1 MQQLNLSGLV
11 PVLKTASGYRDL
23 IRDLRGPRGHSR
35 SDHPALL
42 SANPPSSVNSRRRR
56 SPLGVLEAARPAVI
70 AALQRDLNVPILV
83 VTAHAERARHLA
95 EQARAFASRPGSVHL
110 FPSPDALPYERV
122 PWDVQ
127 TIRDRLRVLAGLHAR
142 WEPAGPSADKSS
154 DTPAPLIVADVR
166 GMLQRTLPPAEFAA
180 ARLTVRQGQRIEL
193 RQLLVG
199 LVGLGYTIVPVVEAP
214 GEASHR
220 GGIVDVYPPA
230 LDRPVRTEFFGDEID
245 SLRYFDPAS
254 QRSEE
259 VVPAVTLTPAHEALP
274 GRGPEAARRLAAC
287 DWSHLHPLAEAEFAR
302 QRQALADGLPFAGI
316 ELYLPELHPTA
327 ATVLDYL
334 PPDAVILVEDWRDVE
349 SAGLE
354 AVSQMT
360 SLRDAQVR
368 SGELPRGW
376 ESPLLVSWE
385 RLEQQL
391 TTRPVSIL
399 GHNGRSDG
407 HPVSLAFQ
415 AAPRYGGQLHEV
427 IADCQQWSQAG
438 QTVILVS
445 RQAQRIADLFAES
458 DTFLEPVEGLTQPPQ
473 PGTIVLVEGILAEG
487 WKLEVGD
494 SRLEVGEP
502 SNFRLPTPNLQ
513 PPASII
519 LITDGELF
527 GWRMPRARRAPKR
540 QAPPPE
546 AFFADVAPGDY
557 VVHIEHGI
565 GIYRGLV
572 RLDANGTER
581 EYLEIEYDRGD
592 KLYVPTY
599 QVDRVARY
607 VGVGDRAPRI
617 TRLGGADWERVK
629 ERAKRA
635 VEEIAQELLALYAAR
650 ETVPGYAFSLDTP
663 WQAELE
669 ASFPHVET
677 EDQLRVIEEVKADM
691 ERGRPMDRL
700 IAGDV
705 GYGKTEVALR
715 AAFKAVMDGKQVAVL
730 VPTTILAQQHFGT
743 FQQRLAAFPVEIE
756 MLSRFRNRAE
766 QKDILQRL
774 AKGRIDIV
782 IGTHRLLQK
791 DVMFKDL
798 GLLIIDEEQR
808 FGVEHKE
815 RLKQMRKEVDV
826 LTLTATPIP
835 RTLHMSLSG
844 IRDLSTIDTPPEER
858 LPVITQVAEYDDAL
872 IRQAILR
879 ELSRDG
885 QVYFVH
891 NRVQGIHLIAQKVQ
905 RLMPEARVAMAHGQM
920 DEAELARVM
929 LDFAAGHFDVLVCTS
944 IIESGLDIPNAN
956 TLIVNRA
963 DRFGLAQLYQL
974 RGRVG
979 RGSQRAYA
987 YLLYDKHAVLS
998 PEARERL
1005 NTILEA
1011 SELGAGF
1018 RIAMR
1023 DLEIR
1028 GAGEILGERQ
1038 SGHIVAVGFD
1048 LYTRLLA
1055 QAVRDLQE
1063 KSKVESSESRVE
1075 PQVSDLGL
1083 STWGLRLSIDLP
1095 LSAYLPEEY
1104 VPDADLRLR
1113 LYRRMA
1119 QLTDLSDVDAIAQEL
1134 EDRFGGLPEPA
1145 RNLVYLLRLKVL
1157 AARAGIEGIT
1167 REGHTIVLRLSEGN
1181 EEVRKRLQ
1189 ARLDGKARVGRS
1201 QVWVSIRPSDAWRD
1215 DLRQVLEIMA
1225 ET

>member
-1 MQQLNLSGLV
+1 MKQLNLSGLV
-11 PVLKTASGYRDL
+11 PILKTAPGYRDL
-23 IRDLRGPRGHSR
+23 VRDLRGSREGGRGDPLWSPDSR
-35 SDHPALL
+35 Q
-42 SANPPSSVNSRRRR
+42 RRP
-56 SPLGVLEAARPAVI
+56 PLGVLEAARPAVT
-70 AALQRDLNVPILV
+70 AALQRDLNVPILLI
-83 VTAHAERARHLA
+83 TAHAEQARHLA
-95 EQARAFASRPGSVHL
+95 AQARAFAAEPGSVHL

-122 PWDVQ
+122 PWDAQ
-127 TIRDRLRVLAGLHAR
+127 TIRDRLCVLAGLHAR
-142 WEPAGPSADKSS
+142 WEPAGRLTGESPDA
-154 DTPAPLIVADVR
+154 PAPLIIADVR
-166 GMLQRTLPPAEFAA
+166 GLLQRTLAPAEFAT
-180 ARLTVRQGQRIEL
+180 ARLAVRQGQRVQL
-193 RQLLVG
+193 RQLLDG
-199 LVGLGYTIVPVVEAP
+199 LVALGYAVVPVVEAP

-220 GGIVDVYPPA
+220 GGIVDVFPPA
-230 LDRPVRTEFFGDEID
+230 LDRPVRVEFFGDEID
-245 SLRYFDPAS
+245 SLRCFDPAS
-254 QRSEE
+254 QRSQE
-259 VVPAVTLTPAHEALP
+259 VVAAVTLTPAHEALP
-274 GRGPEAARRLAAC
+274 GHGPEVAHRLAAC

-302 QRQALADGLPFAGI
+302 HREALAVGSPFAGI
-316 ELYLPELHPTA
+316 EFYLPELHPTA

-349 SAGLE
+349 SVGLE
-354 AVSQMT
+354 AVSQMAG
-360 SLRDAQVR
+360 LRDAQVR

-376 ESPLLVSWE
+376 DAPPLVSWE

-391 TTRPVSIL
+391 TARPVSIL
-399 GHNGRSDG
+399 GHDGRSNG

-415 AAPRYGGQLHEV
+415 ATPRYGGQLHEV
-427 IADCQQWSQAG
+427 IADCRQWSQAG
-438 QTVILVS
+438 RTVVVVS

-458 DTFLEPVEGLTQPPQ
+458 GLFLKPVEGVTRPPQ
-473 PGTIVLVEGILAEG
+473 PGAIVLVEGILAEG
-487 WKLEVGD
+487 WALVVEG
-494 SRLEVGEP
+494 SRLKVEGSELYDPQP
-502 SNFRLPTPNLQ
+502 STFNLPTFQLT
-513 PPASII
+513 

-527 GWRMPRARRAPKR
+527 GWRMPRARRAPRR

-546 AFFADVAPGDY
+546 AFFADVTPGDY

-572 RLDANGTER
+572 RLDAGGTER

-592 KLYVPTY
+592 RLYVPTY

-607 VGVGDRAPRI
+607 VGVGDRAPEI

-635 VEEIAQELLALYAAR
+635 VEAIAQELLALYAAR
-650 ETVPGYAFSLDTP
+650 ETVPGHAFSPDTP

-743 FQQRLAAFPVEIE
+743 FQQRLAAFPVQVE

-766 QKDILQRL
+766 QKDILRQLAEGRL
-774 AKGRIDIV
+774 DII

-791 DVMFKDL
+791 DVAFKDL

-815 RLKQMRKEVDV
+815 RLKQMRREVDV

-835 RTLHMSLSG
+835 RTLHMSLTG
-844 IRDLSTIDTPPEER
+844 IRDLSTIETPPEER
-858 LPVITQVAEYDDAL
+858 LPVITQLAEYDDAL
-872 IRQAILR
+872 VRQAILR

-891 NRVQGIHLIAQKVQ
+891 NRVQGIHLMAHKVQ
-905 RLMPEARVAMAHGQM
+905 RLVPEARVAVAHGQM

-929 LDFAAGHFDVLVCTS
+929 LDFAAGYFDVLVCTS

-987 YLLYDKHAVLS
+987 YLLYDRHAELN

-1028 GAGEILGERQ
+1028 GAGEILGDRQ
-1038 SGHIVAVGFD
+1038 SGHIAAIGFD

-1055 QAVRDLQE
+1055 QAVRDLQQ
-1063 KSKVESSESRVE
+1063 KSKV
-1075 PQVSDLGL
+1075 GF
-1083 STWGLRLSIDLP
+1083 STPGSQPSGLRTEDWRPMTWDFHLSIDLP
-1095 LSAYLPEEY
+1095 LSAYLPEDY
-1104 VPDADLRLR
+1104 VPDANLRLR

-1119 QLTDLSDVDAIAQEL
+1119 ELISPDDVEAITQEL
-1134 EDRFGGLPEPA
+1134 ADRFGELPGSA
-1145 RNLVYLLRLKVL
+1145 RNLMFLLQLKVL
-1157 AARAGIEGIT
+1157 AARAGIEGIV
-1167 REGHTIVLRLSEGN
+1167 REGQTIVLRLPEGS
-1181 EEVRKRLQ
+1181 EEVRKRLRV
-1189 ARLDGKARVGRS
+1189 RLDGKARVGRS
-1201 QVWVSIRPSDAWRD
+1201 QVWVSIRPGAWRE
-1215 DLRQVLEIMA
+1215 DLRRVLEIMA
-1225 ET
+1225 ETRT